1 MFNVIISLAL
11 IIITGLCVAI
21 GKSELMEEKACAIP
35 LKFAVVFLTI
45 GWGLFIYTLIC

>member
-21 GKSELMEEKACAIP
+21 GKSDLMEEKVCAIL
-35 LKFAVVFLTI
+35 LKFAVVFLII
-45 GWGLFIYTLIC
+45 GWGLFTYTLVC